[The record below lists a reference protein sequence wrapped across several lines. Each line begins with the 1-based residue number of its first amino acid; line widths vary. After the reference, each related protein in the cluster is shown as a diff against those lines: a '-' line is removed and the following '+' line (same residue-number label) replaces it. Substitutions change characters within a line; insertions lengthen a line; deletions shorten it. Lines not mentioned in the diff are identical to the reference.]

1 MRALLKVKHNLK
13 REMPLSVLSFD
24 ISGSQ
29 IDGARD
35 YQEDAFLITHLG
47 DADADSAGSM
57 VIVADGMGGHAAG
70 NVASNMAV
78 QTFNRHL
85 SKNFPNE
92 NISSVLY
99 EAVLQANGSITA
111 TVSETAALKGMGCTL
126 VACVL
131 ERGQLRWVSVG
142 DSHLYLLRNG
152 TLTKENADHSYG
164 GFLDRMAEAG
174 TPVEAEAGFSRNMLM
189 SALTGDD
196 IAEID
201 CPQSPLALKRGDR
214 LILSSDGLDTLDHP
228 EIISICK
235 ANSAP
240 KACVDAL
247 LQAVDGAGAPRQDN
261 TTVIVVDVTEKAEA
275 ALEIVAVP
283 APRLEEVAPA
293 RPTVSAAR
301 TSLPVSDEQPRK
313 FSGGI
318 IAVLVLAIVAVG
330 GGGFWFVQQQSGQA
344 PPTDIEIEAP
354 TPGVDSD
361 AAPTEEVTP
370 PSVEVKVPD
379 RPSQPAASAKPK
391 ASTATASAKR
401 GQFRDS
407 LRGGGQGPLMT
418 WIRAGTF
425 TMGNPLA
432 MNADERPEHSVTV
445 KSFAIG
451 VHEITVG
458 DYRKFVEASGAKL
471 PKLGPMADQND
482 VPITFISWNDAL
494 AYAKWLSQQTGK
506 EYNLPTEA
514 QWEYAA
520 RAGTDTAYW
529 WGRELG
535 RSNAHCFACDTGLD
549 PRQPTAVGRFKPNAF
564 GVYDTAG
571 NAQEWVYDCFHGSY
585 AGAPSDGGVFEGG
598 ECNLRVLRGGGYG
611 SGPDRMTNSA
621 RDKLRVDRGNDQSGL
636 RVVRR
641 N

>member
-1 MRALLKVKHNLK
+1 M
-13 REMPLSVLSFD
+13 SVLSFD

-47 DADADSAGSM
+47 DADSDSAGSM

-85 SKNFPNE
+85 SKNFPNDA
-92 NISSVLY
+92 ISNVLY

-142 DSHLYLLRNG
+142 DSHLYLLRGND
-152 TLTKENADHSYG
+152 LVKKNADHSYG

-201 CPQSPLALKRGDR
+201 CPESPLQLKRGDR
-214 LILSSDGLDTLDHP
+214 VILSSDGLDTLDNH
-228 EIISICK
+228 EIIEICK
-235 ANSAP
+235 AQATP
-240 KACVDAL
+240 RACVEAL
-247 LQAVDGAGAPRQDN
+247 LQAVNDAGAPRQDN
-261 TTVIVVDVTEKAEA
+261 TTVIVIDVIEKAEA
-275 ALEIVAVP
+275 VLEVQAAPPPRVEEAPPPQPTKRAAARASVP
-283 APRLEEVAPA
+283 ADEREPRDH
-293 RPTVSAAR
+293 AALLR
-301 TSLPVSDEQPRK
+301 GAL
-313 FSGGI
+313 
-318 IAVLVLAIVAVG
+318 LAALLAAAG
-330 GGGFWFVQQQSGQA
+330 GGYWFWMQNQDKLGA
-344 PPTDIEIEAP
+344 PSASVGEIEAEGESP
-354 TPGVDSD
+354 ASDDDASADPDPEASPPKADTPSATVVEPP
-361 AAPTEEVTP
+361 AQAVTE
-370 PSVEVKVPD
+370 
-379 RPSQPAASAKPK
+379 PAAKPG
-391 ASTATASAKR
+391 KR
-401 GQFRDS
+401 GTFRDG

-418 WIRAGTF
+418 WVPGGTF
-425 TMGNPLA
+425 TMGNPLSLT
-432 MNADERPEHSVTV
+432 ADERPEHSVTM

-451 VHEITVG
+451 VHEVTVG
-458 DYRKFVEASGAKL
+458 DYRKFSQATGTKM
-471 PKLGPMADQND
+471 PKLGPMAEQND
-482 VPITFISWNDAL
+482 VPVTFVSWNDAL

-506 EYNLPTEA
+506 EYSLPSEA

-520 RAGTDTAYW
+520 RAGTNTPYW
-529 WGRELG
+529 WGRGIG
-535 RSNAHCFACDTGLD
+535 RGNAHCFACDTGLD
-549 PRQPTAVGRFKPNAF
+549 PRQPTAVGRFKANAF
-564 GVYDTAG
+564 GLHDTAG
-571 NAQEWVYDCFHGSY
+571 NAQEWVYDCFHSSY
-585 AGAPSDGGVFEGG
+585 QGAPTDGGVFEGG
-598 ECNLRVLRGGGYG
+598 DCNVRVLRGGGYG
-611 SGPDRMTNSA
+611 SGPDRLTNSA
-621 RDKLRVDRGNDQSGL
+621 RDKLRVERGNDQSGL

>member
-1 MRALLKVKHNLK
+1 
-13 REMPLSVLSFD
+13 LSVFSFD

-47 DADADSAGSM
+47 DADSDSAGSM

-85 SKNFPNE
+85 SKNFPNDA
-92 NISSVLY
+92 ISNVLY

-142 DSHLYLLRNG
+142 DSHLYLLRGND
-152 TLTKENADHSYG
+152 LVKKNADHSYG

-201 CPQSPLALKRGDR
+201 CPESPLQLKRGDR
-214 LILSSDGLDTLDHP
+214 VILSSDGLDTLDKH
-228 EIISICK
+228 EIIEICK
-235 ANSAP
+235 AQATP
-240 KACVDAL
+240 RACVEAL
-247 LQAVDGAGAPRQDN
+247 LQAVNDAGAPRQDN
-261 TTVIVVDVTEKAEA
+261 TTVIVIDVIEKAEA
-275 ALEIVAVP
+275 VLEVQAAPPPRVEEAPPPQP
-283 APRLEEVAPA
+283 AKRA
-293 RPTVSAAR
+293 AAR
-301 TSLPVSDEQPRK
+301 SSAPVEEREPRDHAALLR
-313 FSGGI
+313 G
-318 IAVLVLAIVAVG
+318 ALLAALLAAAG
-330 GGGFWFVQQQSGQA
+330 GGYWFWMQNQDKLGAASVSVG
-344 PPTDIEIEAP
+344 EIETEGESP
-354 TPGVDSD
+354 TSD
-361 AAPTEEVTP
+361 DVASAEPEPNPPKTDTPVAAVVEP
-370 PSVEVKVPD
+370 PAQAVAE
-379 RPSQPAASAKPK
+379 PAAK
-391 ASTATASAKR
+391 AGKR
-401 GQFRDS
+401 GTFRDG
-407 LRGGGQGPLMT
+407 LRGGGQGPLMI
-418 WIRAGTF
+418 WVPGGTF

-432 MNADERPEHSVTV
+432 LTADERPEHSVSM

-451 VHEITVG
+451 VHEVTVG
-458 DYRKFVEASGAKL
+458 DYRKFSQATGTKM
-471 PKLGPMADQND
+471 PKLGPMAEQND
-482 VPITFISWNDAL
+482 VPITFISWNEAL

-506 EYNLPTEA
+506 EYSLPSEA

-520 RAGTDTAYW
+520 RAGTNTPYW
-529 WGRELG
+529 WGRGIG
-535 RSNAHCFACDTGLD
+535 RGNAHCFSCDTGLD
-549 PRQPTAVGRFKPNAF
+549 PRQPTAVGRFKANAF
-564 GVYDTAG
+564 GLHDTAG
-571 NAQEWVYDCFHGSY
+571 NAQEWVYDCFHASY
-585 AGAPSDGGVFEGG
+585 EGAPSDGSVFEGG
-598 ECNLRVLRGGGYG
+598 DCNVRVLRGGGYG
-611 SGPDRMTNSA
+611 SGPDRLTNSA
-621 RDKLRVDRGNDQSGL
+621 RDKLRVERGNDQSGL

>member
-1 MRALLKVKHNLK
+1 M
-13 REMPLSVLSFD
+13 SVLSFD

-47 DADADSAGSM
+47 DADSDSAGSM

-85 SKNFPNE
+85 FKNFPNE
-92 NISSVLY
+92 AISNVLY

-142 DSHLYLLRNG
+142 DSHLYLLRGND
-152 TLTKENADHSYG
+152 LVKKNADHSYG

-201 CPQSPLALKRGDR
+201 CPESPLQLRRGDR
-214 LILSSDGLDTLDHP
+214 VILSSDGLDTLDTH
-228 EIISICK
+228 EIIEICK
-235 ANSAP
+235 AQATP
-240 KACVDAL
+240 RACVEAL
-247 LQAVDGAGAPRQDN
+247 LQAVNDAGAPRQDN
-261 TTVIVVDVTEKAEA
+261 TTVIVIDVIEKAEA
-275 ALEIVAVP
+275 VLEVQAAPPPRVEEAPPQP
-283 APRLEEVAPA
+283 AKRA
-293 RPTVSAAR
+293 AAR
-301 TSLPVSDEQPRK
+301 TSVPADEREPRDHSALLRGAL
-313 FSGGI
+313 FV
-318 IAVLVLAIVAVG
+318 ALLAAAG
-330 GGGFWFVQQQSGQA
+330 GGYWFWMQNQDKLGSASVSVG
-344 PPTDIEIEAP
+344 EIEAEGESP
-354 TPGVDSD
+354 PSD
-361 AAPTEEVTP
+361 DVASTEPEPKAPTADTP
-370 PSVEVKVPD
+370 TAAAVEP
-379 RPSQPAASAKPK
+379 PAQAVAEPPAKPG
-391 ASTATASAKR
+391 KR
-401 GQFRDS
+401 GTFRDG

-418 WIRAGTF
+418 WVPSGTF
-425 TMGNPLA
+425 TMGNPLSLT
-432 MNADERPEHSVTV
+432 ADERPEHSVSM

-451 VHEITVG
+451 VHEVTVG
-458 DYRKFVEASGAKL
+458 DYRKFSQATGTKM
-471 PKLGPMADQND
+471 PKLGPMAEQND
-482 VPITFISWNDAL
+482 VPVTFVSWNEAL

-506 EYNLPTEA
+506 EYTLPSEA

-520 RAGTDTAYW
+520 RAGTNTPYW
-529 WGRELG
+529 WGRGIG
-535 RSNAHCFACDTGLD
+535 RGNAHCFACDTGLD
-549 PRQPTAVGRFKPNAF
+549 PRQPTAGGRFKANTF
-564 GVYDTAG
+564 GLHDTAG
-571 NAQEWVYDCFHGSY
+571 NAQEWVYDCFHASY
-585 AGAPSDGGVFEGG
+585 EGAPTDGGVFEGG
-598 ECNLRVLRGGGYG
+598 DCNVRVLRGGGYG
-611 SGPDRMTNSA
+611 SGPDRLTNSA
-621 RDKLRVDRGNDQSGL
+621 RDKLRVERGNDQSGL

>member
-1 MRALLKVKHNLK
+1 
-13 REMPLSVLSFD
+13 LSVLSFD

-47 DADADSAGSM
+47 DADTDSAGSM

-92 NISSVLY
+92 NISNVLY

-142 DSHLYLLRNG
+142 DSHLYLLRG
-152 TLTKENADHSYG
+152 GELVKKNADHSYG

-201 CPQSPLALKRGDR
+201 CPESALQLKRGDR
-214 LILSSDGLDTLDHP
+214 VILSSDGLDTLDKQQ
-228 EIISICK
+228 IIDICK
-235 ANSAP
+235 SQPAP
-240 KACVDAL
+240 KGCVDAL
-247 LQAVDGAGAPRQDN
+247 LKAVNDAGAPRQDN
-261 TTVIVVDVTEKAEA
+261 TTVIVIDVIEKSEMAVEAPPAPPPRVEA
-275 ALEIVAVP
+275 AP
-283 APRLEEVAPA
+283 PPPPSPR
-293 RPTVSAAR
+293 AAR
-301 TSLPVSDEQPRK
+301 TSQPVEVEAPRK
-313 FSGGI
+313 RSFGML
-318 IAVLVLAIVAVG
+318 AALLLLVVAAG
-330 GGGFWFVQQQSGQA
+330 GGGAYWYLTQA
-344 PPTDIEIEAP
+344 PGKHRLPGSNSHESEPVDTGKNAAEVADTDIVPAGTSEPKAT
-354 TPGVDSD
+354 TPLATTDESQ
-361 AAPTEEVTP
+361 TTTVTP
-370 PSVEVKVPD
+370 P
-379 RPSQPAASAKPK
+379 PATPAKH
-391 ASTATASAKR
+391 
-401 GQFRDS
+401 GQFRDG

-418 WIRAGTF
+418 WVPAGSF

-432 MNADERPEHSVTV
+432 MTADERPEHGVTL

-451 VHEITVG
+451 VNEITVG
-458 DYRKFVEASGAKL
+458 DYRKFAQATGTKM
-471 PKLGPMADQND
+471 PKLGPLAEQND
-482 VPITFISWNDAL
+482 VPITFVSWNDAL

-506 EYNLPTEA
+506 EYSLPSEA

-520 RAGTDTAYW
+520 RAGTSTAYW
-529 WGRELG
+529 WGRAVG
-535 RSNAHCFACDTGLD
+535 RGNAHCFACDTGLD
-549 PRQPTAVGRFKPNAF
+549 PRQPTAVGRFKPNPF
-564 GVYDTAG
+564 GLYDTSG
-571 NAQEWVYDCFHGSY
+571 NVQEWVYDCFHSSY
-585 AGAPSDGGVFEGG
+585 EGAPTDGSVFEGG
-598 ECNLRVLRGGGYG
+598 DCSVRVLRGGGYG
-611 SGPDRMTNSA
+611 SGPDKLTNSA
-621 RDKLRVDRGNDQSGL
+621 RDKLRVERGNDQSGL